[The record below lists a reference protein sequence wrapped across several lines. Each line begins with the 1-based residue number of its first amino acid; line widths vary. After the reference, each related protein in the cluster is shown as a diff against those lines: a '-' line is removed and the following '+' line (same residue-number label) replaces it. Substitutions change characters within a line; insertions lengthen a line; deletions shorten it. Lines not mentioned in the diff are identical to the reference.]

1 MMISS
6 PAAGDPYAAAA
17 AVDRSLRAAAAATG
31 ADAPD
36 DSSSDSST
44 DSTPVASGPDVVV
57 TLGKSSPS
65 PSTYNASGKLDGTMS
80 LGDLGANGPHSM
92 AKADEADGSDDDG
105 GDDASTT
112 DATSASGSA
121 DGTSADASASAPVDE
136 DAAVA
141 A

>member
-17 AVDRSLRAAAAATG
+17 ALDRSLRAAAAATG

-36 DSSSDSST
+36 DSSSDSSS
-44 DSTPVASGPDVVV
+44 DSSPVASGPDVVV

-65 PSTYNASGKLDGTMS
+65 PATYNASGKLDGTMS
-80 LGDLGANGPHSM
+80 LGELGANGSHSM
-92 AKADEADGSDDDG
+92 AKADEADGSADDDG
-105 GDDASTT
+105 GDAGT
-112 DATSASGSA
+112 DATGASGA
-121 DGTSADASASAPVDE
+121 TDAANTDTSAGTTVNQ

-141 A
+141 G

>member
-17 AVDRSLRAAAAATG
+17 ALDRSLRAAAAATG
-31 ADAPD
+31 ADAPPD
-36 DSSSDSST
+36 DSSSDSSS

-57 TLGKSSPS
+57 TLGKSAPS
-65 PSTYNASGKLDGTMS
+65 PATYNASGKLDGTMS
-80 LGDLGANGPHSM
+80 LGDLGANAPHSM
-92 AKADEADGSDDDG
+92 AKAVEADGSDDGDG
-105 GDDASTT
+105 GDDGT
-112 DATSASGSA
+112 DATSASGA
-121 DGTSADASASAPVDE
+121 GDTANTDTHASAPVDQ

>member
-31 ADAPD
+31 ADAAD
-36 DSSSDSST
+36 DSSSDSSS

-65 PSTYNASGKLDGTMS
+65 PATYNASGKLDGTMS

-92 AKADEADGSDDDG
+92 AKADEADGSGDDD
-105 GDDASTT
+105 A
-112 DATSASGSA
+112 DATSASGGA
-121 DGTSADASASAPVDE
+121 DGTDAPAAANANTGANAPADE

>member
-17 AVDRSLRAAAAATG
+17 ALDRSLRAAAAATG

-36 DSSSDSST
+36 DSSSDSSS

-65 PSTYNASGKLDGTMS
+65 QSTYNASGKLDGTMS
-80 LGDLGANGPHSM
+80 LSDLGANGPHTM
-92 AKADEADGSDDDG
+92 AKAVEADGSDDEG
-105 GDDASTT
+105 GDDDSA
-112 DATSASGSA
+112 DATSASGPS
-121 DGTSADASASAPVDE
+121 DAANTDTSASAPVDQ